1 MSPVRL
7 EKQDSLAWLYLQRP
21 EAYNTFTQEIADEL
35 LEYLFQPLQR
45 IYQGSDYHRAGIF
58 VFSRG

>member
-7 EKQDSLAWLYLQRP
+7 EKQDSLALLYLQQP
-21 EAYNTFTQEIADEL
+21 AAYNAFTQEIAGEL

-45 IYQGSDYHRAGIF
+45 IYQGSDYHRGGIC
-58 VFSRG
+58 VFRE